1 MCQFYRL
8 SDMVGKARDFGN
20 EVAAKTA
27 QQAAKIAAKAKEGW
41 KNRGKKGMFAKALK
55 WTRELAQDVI
65 EEYKSEVS
73 GDKSVVN
80 EGDKSVVNESD
91 KNRVNES
98 DKNKDNGTTDETHID
113 DANTLHLFSLSEQDL
128 ISLDQ
133 LRENPSVLMMP
144 IRAITA
150 KSGKGASLVA
160 LEKQT
165 IVLMKT
171 IGGERAVIEE
181 LKDVKTI
188 AEMKLVKEE
197 ADTLAITFGAEAKEM
212 WTVQLEDA
220 VKLQNAISSA
230 LVESE

>member
-1 MCQFYRL
+1 
-8 SDMVGKARDFGN
+8 MVGKARDFGN

-80 EGDKSVVNESD
+80 EGDK
-91 KNRVNES
+91 NRVNED

-144 IRAITA
+144 ICAITA

-165 IVLMKT
+165 IALMKT

>member
-1 MCQFYRL
+1 
-8 SDMVGKARDFGN
+8 MVEKARDFGN

-80 EGDKSVVNESD
+80 ESD
-91 KNRVNES
+91 KNRVNED

>member
-1 MCQFYRL
+1 
-8 SDMVGKARDFGN
+8 MVGKARDFGN

-80 EGDKSVVNESD
+80 EGDK
-91 KNRVNES
+91 NRVNED

-165 IVLMKT
+165 IALMKT